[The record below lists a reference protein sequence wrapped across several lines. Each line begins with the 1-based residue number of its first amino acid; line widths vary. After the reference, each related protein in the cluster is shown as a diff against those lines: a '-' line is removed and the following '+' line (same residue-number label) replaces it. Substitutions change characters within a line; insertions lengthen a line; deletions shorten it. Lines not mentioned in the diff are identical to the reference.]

1 VRPPQKNFALKLTTL
16 IVVTACF
23 VVIGASLLVSKNFRN
38 ILTLWGEDVQMTV
51 YLSSDLSEQGR
62 QDIEKYLK
70 DSGQV
75 SDVQLVSQEKALSDF
90 RVQLASYAPDI
101 SQDEELLKMIPA
113 SLQVKLASDIPAAEQ
128 SKVLQNLASGL
139 KSKQGVDDVGYGQD
153 WVEKYAAFVSAIEVT
168 LQVVGI
174 VIVLASMFVM
184 SNAIRASVQAHR
196 DEIVVLEMIGA
207 TTSMI
212 RKPFLKE
219 GALLGVV
226 SSTVAVALC
235 YGLYF
240 GLKSLVVERLSFLQ
254 LGEHL
259 TFISPV
265 TVAIVIIGG
274 TAMGALGSYMC
285 VRKINDGWSASQRA

>member
-1 VRPPQKNFALKLTTL
+1 MRPPQKNFALKLTTL

-62 QDIEKYLK
+62 QDIEQYLK

-101 SQDEELLKMIPA
+101 SKDEELLKLIPA
-113 SLQVKLASDIPAAEQ
+113 SLQVKLASNIPASEQ

-139 KSKQGVDDVGYGQD
+139 KAKQGVDDVGYGQD
-153 WVEKYAAFVSAIEVT
+153 WVEKYAAFVSAIEIT

-226 SSTVAVALC
+226 SSTLAVGLC
-235 YGLYF
+235 YGLYV
-240 GLKSLVVERLSFLQ
+240 GLKSLVVQRLSFLQ

-265 TVAIVIIGG
+265 SVVIVIIGG
-274 TAMGALGSYMC
+274 TAMGALGSYLC
-285 VRKINDGWSASQRA
+285 VRKINDGWAASQRA